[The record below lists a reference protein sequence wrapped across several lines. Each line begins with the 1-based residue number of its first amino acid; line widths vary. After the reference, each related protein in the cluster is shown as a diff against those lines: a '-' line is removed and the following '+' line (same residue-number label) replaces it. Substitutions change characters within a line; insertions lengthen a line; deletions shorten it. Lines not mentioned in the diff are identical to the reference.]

1 MDNRIL
7 MGKNAVVTGA
17 SRGLG
22 RSIALKLAELGAN
35 VILNYRSSA
44 NSVEEVVT
52 AIEEKG
58 VKALAVQG
66 DVSSFEDAKNIID
79 AAVNNFGSIDI
90 LVNNAG
96 ITKDGLLMRMKEE
109 DFDNVIEV
117 NLKGV
122 FNCTRHAVPIM
133 MKQRSGRIINISS
146 VVGLAG
152 NAGQANYAAAKAGI
166 IGFTKSTAKEIASRG
181 ITVNAIA
188 PGFIQTDMTDVL
200 SDKVKETIMNNI
212 PLKKLGEPEDV
223 AETTAFL
230 ASPAAKYITGQVISV
245 DGGMHM

>member
-1 MDNRIL
+1 MDNKIL

-188 PGFIQTDMTDVL
+188 PGFIQTDMTDIL

>member
-79 AAVNNFGSIDI
+79 AAVKNFGSIDI
-90 LVNNAG
+90 LINNAG

-188 PGFIQTDMTDVL
+188 PGFIQTDMTDIL